1 MALTPVC
8 GWDTFAHQ
16 TTSEILVIGHTMY
29 DTFTAFKFVHPVPE
43 VFYVRQN
50 DF

>member
-8 GWDTFAHQ
+8 GWDAFAQQ
-16 TTSEILVIGHTMY
+16 TTSEILVIGHTF
-29 DTFTAFKFVHPVPE
+29 DAFKFVHPVPE